1 MTRVRNSFGIFP
13 AVHRR
18 RATTGSRLTPDP
30 SRTGF
35 FLIRGHNAML
45 SPDLAELYNVQ
56 AKALN
61 QAVKAIVTASP

>member
-1 MTRVRNSFGIFP
+1 
-13 AVHRR
+13 
-18 RATTGSRLTPDP
+18 
-30 SRTGF
+30 
-35 FLIRGHNAML
+35 ML